1 MNLKKS
7 SLDWGLWLWW
17 LLATAVGWAGGWAVI
32 NWASHL
38 YWGIGVGIDVAFVAY
53 VVLGTTVGIM
63 QWLVLRRR
71 VPRSGLWILACA
83 VSITTGSY
91 VSQVMWMYDII
102 VFGAVFGVLVGI
114 TQWSVMRR
122 WVHRAGWWVL
132 ASVIGWVLGWF
143 ATSAGDFAAF
153 LIGGIASIITGF
165 ALAMLFKHPVQQAP
179 LVRRDAKYPFLTAW
193 VGFCALTSLVALV
206 GDLAFGFAFVG
217 NDSFTIIRLVV
228 YIVVSFFLFRAM
240 IKRHILSTVQLE
252 AGEIRQHNTG
262 ISARYPYLTAWVG
275 FIALGVIFGLI
286 VDYLTALISDGT
298 IFLIEYLL
306 DLIVGF
312 FIFKF
317 VLRRHV
323 LPGIQERAKV
333 ESGEDD
339 DIQ

>member
-1 MNLKKS
+1 MGSFFWQSAVARLTRARSPGWMVGVGECRKQRYRVGDWWHNGKRGPFFRDNQCCVIWDHWWNRADLADAASYPATSRPGAEYHHVRCNMNLKKS
-7 SLDWGLWLWW
+7 SLDWGLGLWW
-17 LLATAVGWAGGWAVI
+17 VLATAVGWAGGWAVI
-32 NWASHL
+32 TWASHL

-122 WVHRAGWWVL
+122 WVHRAGWWVP

-153 LIGGIASIITGF
+153 LIGGIAGIITGF

-179 LVRRDAKYPFLTAW
+179 LVQRDAKYPFLTAW

-217 NDSFTIIRLVV
+217 NDYFMIVRLVV

-240 IKRHILSTVQLE
+240 IKRHILPT
-252 AGEIRQHNTG
+252 
-262 ISARYPYLTAWVG
+262 
-275 FIALGVIFGLI
+275 
-286 VDYLTALISDGT
+286 
-298 IFLIEYLL
+298 YLL
-306 DLIVGF
+306 
-312 FIFKF
+312 K
-317 VLRRHV
+317 
-323 LPGIQERAKV
+323 K
-333 ESGEDD
+333 
-339 DIQ
+339 